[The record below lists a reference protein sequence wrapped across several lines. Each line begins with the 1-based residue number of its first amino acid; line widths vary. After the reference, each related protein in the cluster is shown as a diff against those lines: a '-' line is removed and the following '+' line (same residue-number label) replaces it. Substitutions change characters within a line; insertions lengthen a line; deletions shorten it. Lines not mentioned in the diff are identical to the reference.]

1 MFYVLAGLVAGFY
14 ASMVI
19 GFWLA
24 VRQFGKLHVAYRCE
38 SQVFNLDV
46 IGVAW
51 ALMVPFWAAYDLLGL
66 RLPFMSPEAF
76 SSWQCVL
83 FAITGA
89 IAAVTMG
96 YFNARERFTNPTHAG
111 LAESALR
118 YLAARQIITAAEV
131 AHVLRTVPLPV
142 VRGISK

>member
-1 MFYVLAGLVAGFY
+1 MIYVLAALVGGFY

-24 VRQFGKLHVAYRCE
+24 VRRFGKLHPAYRADE
-38 SQVFNLDV
+38 QVFHLDV
-46 IGVAW
+46 IGIFW
-51 ALMVPFWAAYDLLGL
+51 ALLVPFWASYDLLGV
-66 RLPFMSPEAF
+66 RLPFMASEAF
-76 SSWQCVL
+76 SSGQCV
-83 FAITGA
+83 FYAVVCA
-89 IAAVTMG
+89 IAAATMG

-111 LAESALR
+111 MAESALR

-142 VRGISK
+142 REITK

>member
-1 MFYVLAGLVAGFY
+1 MFYILAGLVAGFY

-24 VRQFGKLHVAYRCE
+24 VRRFGKLHTAYRE
-38 SQVFNLDV
+38 DEQVFHLDV
-46 IGVAW
+46 VAVFW
-51 ALMVPFWAAYDLLGL
+51 ALLVPFWASYDLLGV
-66 RLPFMSPEAF
+66 RLPFMAAEAF

-83 FAITGA
+83 FAIVGA

-111 LAESALR
+111 MAESALR

-142 VRGISK
+142 AKGIAK